1 MKQFKVDELMEW
13 TPPMPDRYREGYLLG
28 AYPEDRLR
36 KVMWKYLLR
45 EPNMRRAWVRINAHL
60 PETLVNS
67 ERLSI
72 LEFSTAHGAMLEVWR
87 DHGHHVR
94 GTDFN
99 WAKGQEPLPLD
110 RPWKARAIEDLREI
124 TSPSPPRAEIDG
136 WAYQPLI
143 ESQGLEVDMVDGRE
157 WPYPYEDKSFDV
169 VCCYQAIE
177 AYAHPSKWIEIARE
191 FCRIAR
197 KTVVIGFNPPAV
209 SKFEEDFDAARA
221 AWLDFQRFDEMGFRV
236 DFFEVGNTRR
246 GVHPT
251 ACKLVAIN

>member
-28 AYPEDRLR
+28 AYPEERLR
-36 KVMWKYLLR
+36 KVMWKYLMR
-45 EPNMRRAWVRINAHL
+45 ESNMRRAWVRIN
-60 PETLVNS
+60 
-67 ERLSI
+67 
-72 LEFSTAHGAMLEVWR
+72 
-87 DHGHHVR
+87 
-94 GTDFN
+94 
-99 WAKGQEPLPLD
+99 
-110 RPWKARAIEDLREI
+110 
-124 TSPSPPRAEIDG
+124 
-136 WAYQPLI
+136 
-143 ESQGLEVDMVDGRE
+143 
-157 WPYPYEDKSFDV
+157 
-169 VCCYQAIE
+169 
-177 AYAHPSKWIEIARE
+177 AHPSKWIEIARE